1 MAPTGLNKPAIRSQT
16 FIIQKYIER
25 PLLANQR
32 KFDIRVWVALTHD
45 LDVYFFREGYL
56 RTSSQPYSMN
66 AQNLDDDF
74 VHLTNNAI
82 QKNSP
87 EYGCHEDGNQLS
99 FADFKKLTAKSGAQV
114 DFETDI
120 VAKMKYI
127 CAVTLNTVSLSD
139 PVLTNHLLI
148 TLSS

>member
-66 AQNLDDDF
+66 AGPQ
-74 VHLTNNAI
+74 
-82 QKNSP
+82 
-87 EYGCHEDGNQLS
+87 
-99 FADFKKLTAKSGAQV
+99 
-114 DFETDI
+114 
-120 VAKMKYI
+120 
-127 CAVTLNTVSLSD
+127 
-139 PVLTNHLLI
+139 
-148 TLSS
+148 TLSWQPSKSSGDKTDMNCTASS